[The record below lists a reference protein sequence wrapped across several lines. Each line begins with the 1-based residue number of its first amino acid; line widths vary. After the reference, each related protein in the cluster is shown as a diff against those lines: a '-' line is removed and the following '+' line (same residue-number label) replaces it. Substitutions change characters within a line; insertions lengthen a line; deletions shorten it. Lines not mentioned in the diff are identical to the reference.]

1 MSQKSTFLKA
11 FNNLLTDLMEDIE
24 LIFPGDKNIKT
35 AKTTV
40 ETMRKANPSITI
52 RMWLQHVQA
61 KYGEKILEGDINY
74 FLEKDYS
81 EDVQSMANGNDINKL
96 IEALR
101 EPIKNMGE
109 SNQETTLDY
118 LQKLCKLAD
127 AYQNA

>member
-24 LIFPGDKNIKT
+24 LIFPDDKNIKT

-52 RMWLQHVQA
+52 RMWLQHVQS

>member
-24 LIFPGDKNIKT
+24 LIFPNDKNIKT
-35 AKTTV
+35 ARTTV
-40 ETMRKANPSITI
+40 ETMRKANPGITI
-52 RMWLQHVQA
+52 RMWLQHVQT

-74 FLEKDYS
+74 FLEKDYT
-81 EDVQSMANGNDINKL
+81 EDVQSIANGNDINKL
-96 IEALR
+96 IEAIR

-118 LQKLCKLAD
+118 LQKLCKLAN